1 MVKKIFLVT
10 NSIVLVF
17 ALCFLAPAQAVSLRL
32 APEQIQ
38 EAIQYGRQNKEVD
51 FVAFSKDWTVSL
63 GKGIGFA
70 TLFTPYHNV
79 AYKAKKFEIE
89 HKNLTNRDILNA
101 LEIGNALV
109 FTVTVYGDA
118 FNFAVFQTAKLC
130 QKDLEIRPIYEF
142 KPDIAD
148 ASEFWPNPPSQMAR
162 MVFKFPVYDID
173 LNTPLTLVVFDPE
186 EEKEA
191 SFPFDLEKMK

>member
-1 MVKKIFLVT
+1 MF
-10 NSIVLVF
+10 
-17 ALCFLAPAQAVSLRL
+17 FLAPAQAVSLRL

-51 FVAFSKDWTVSL
+51 FVAFSKEWTVSL
-63 GKGIGFA
+63 GKGKGFA
-70 TLFTPYHNV
+70 SLFTPYHNV

-118 FNFAVFQTAKLC
+118 FNFAVFQTAKLY

-173 LNTPLTLVVFDPE
+173 LNMPITLVVFDPE

>member
-10 NSIVLVF
+10 NSIFVVF

-51 FVAFSKDWTVSL
+51 FVAFSKEWTVSL
-63 GKGIGFA
+63 GKGKGFA
-70 TLFTPYHNV
+70 SLFTPYHNV

-118 FNFAVFQTAKLC
+118 FNFAVFQTAKLY

-173 LNTPLTLVVFDPE
+173 LNMPITLVVFDPE

>member
-1 MVKKIFLVT
+1 MVKKIFIVT
-10 NSIVLVF
+10 NSIFIVF
-17 ALCFLAPAQAVSLRL
+17 ALCFLAPVQAVSLRL

-51 FVAFSKDWTVSL
+51 FVAFSKEWTVSL
-63 GKGIGFA
+63 GKGKGFA
-70 TLFTPYHNV
+70 SLFTPYHNV

-118 FNFAVFQTAKLC
+118 FNFAVFQTAKLY

-173 LNTPLTLVVFDPE
+173 LNMPITLVVFDPE